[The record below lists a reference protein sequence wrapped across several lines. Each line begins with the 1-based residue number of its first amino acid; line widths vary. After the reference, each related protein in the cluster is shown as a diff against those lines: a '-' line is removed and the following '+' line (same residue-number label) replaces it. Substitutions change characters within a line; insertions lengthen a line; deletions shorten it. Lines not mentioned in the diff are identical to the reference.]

1 MSSEQSGTQPLLHTP
16 LFSLHESLGA
26 KMVGFA
32 GWAMP
37 VQYPQGIMAEHRAC
51 RTSAALFDVSHMGQV
66 IVQGDDA
73 AEKFERLVPGGL
85 TTLKPGQARYT
96 QLTTPDGGIYDDL
109 IVTNAGDY
117 LFVVVNASMR
127 DQDIGLM
134 RRGLEGCDIEV
145 LEDRALVA
153 LQGPTAEQ
161 VVDAIVPGVSD
172 LRFMQSAEFDWNG
185 QTLRVSRLGYTGED
199 GYEISVPTNI
209 AEEFSRTLLDDDRT
223 GPAGLGARDTL
234 RMEAGLPLY
243 GNDIDQSTSPVE
255 AGLGFSIP
263 KRRREN
269 GGFPGS
275 NRIVSEAASG
285 PARKLVGLLPDGRA
299 PARAGVEVTA
309 EDGSVLGSI
318 TSGGFSPTLEKPISL
333 GYVAAS
339 HAEPGQKVNLMLRG
353 KPVPATV
360 SALPFVAQNYKR

>member
-1 MSSEQSGTQPLLHTP
+1 MVSDQTEVQPLLQTP
-16 LFSLHESLGA
+16 LFPLHEDLGA

-37 VQYPQGIMAEHRAC
+37 VQYPAGIIAEHRAC
-51 RTSAALFDVSHMGQV
+51 RTSASLFDVSHMGQV
-66 IVQGDDA
+66 IVRGEGA
-73 AEKFERLVPGGL
+73 AAKFEGLAPGGL
-85 TTLKPGQARYT
+85 TTLKPGHARYT
-96 QLTTPDGGIYDDL
+96 QLTTPEGGIYDDL
-109 IVTNAGDY
+109 IVTNAEDH
-117 LFVVVNASMR
+117 LFVVVNASMK

-134 RRGLEGCDIEV
+134 RKGLDECEIEV

-153 LQGPTAEQ
+153 LQGPATESIL
-161 VVDAIVPGVSD
+161 DKIVPGVSAM
-172 LRFMQSAEFDWNG
+172 RFMQSAEFGWNG
-185 QTLRVSRLGYTGED
+185 QILRVSRLGYTGED
-199 GYEISVPTNI
+199 GYEISVPAAY
-209 AEEFSRTLLDDDRT
+209 AERFARTLIEDGRVS
-223 GPAGLGARDTL
+223 PAGLGARDTL

-269 GGFPGS
+269 GGFPGAE
-275 NRIVSEAASG
+275 RIASEAANG
-285 PARKLVGLLPDGRA
+285 ATRRLVGLLPDGRA

-309 EDGSVLGSI
+309 EDGTKLGSI
-318 TSGGFSPTLEKPISL
+318 TSGGFSPTLERPISL

-339 HAEPGQKVNLMLRG
+339 HAEAGQKVNLMLRG

-360 SALPFVAQNYKR
+360 STLPFVAQNYKR

>member
-1 MSSEQSGTQPLLHTP
+1 MSSKQSGTQPLLHTP

-37 VQYPQGIMAEHRAC
+37 VQYPEGIMAEHRAC

-66 IVQGDDA
+66 IVRGADA
-73 AEKFERLVPGGL
+73 AEKFEGLVPGGL

-96 QLTTPDGGIYDDL
+96 QLTTPNGGIYDDL

-117 LFVVVNASMR
+117 LFVVVNASMK
-127 DQDIGLM
+127 DQDIELM
-134 RRGLEGCDIEV
+134 RAGLDGCGIEV

-153 LQGPTAEQ
+153 LQGPAADP
-161 VVDAIVPGVSD
+161 VLSSIVPGVSS
-172 LRFMQSAEFDWNG
+172 LSFMQSAEFDWNG
-185 QTLRVSRLGYTGED
+185 QALRISRLGYTGED
-199 GYEISVPTNI
+199 GYEISVPTSV
-209 AEEFSRTLLDDDRT
+209 AEDFAKRLLEDDRT
-223 GPAGLGARDTL
+223 APAGLGARDTL

-243 GNDIDQSTSPVE
+243 GNDIDQSTSPIE

-269 GGFPGS
+269 GGFPGAG
-275 NRIVSEAASG
+275 RIISEATNG
-285 PARKLVGLLPDGRA
+285 PGRKLVGLLPDGRA

-309 EDGSVLGSI
+309 ADGTVLGSI

-339 HAEPGQKVNLMLRG
+339 HAEPGQKVNLLLRG

>member
-1 MSSEQSGTQPLLHTP
+1 MSSEQSGAQPLLHTP

-37 VQYPQGIMAEHRAC
+37 VQYPDGIMAEHRAC

-66 IVQGDDA
+66 IVRGADA
-73 AEKFERLVPGGL
+73 AEKFEGLVPGGL
-85 TTLKPGQARYT
+85 TTLKPGHARYT
-96 QLTTPDGGIYDDL
+96 QLTTAEGGIYDDL
-109 IVTNAGDY
+109 IVTNSGEY
-117 LFVVVNASMR
+117 LIVVVNASIK

-134 RRGLEGCDIEV
+134 RDGLDGCGIEV
-145 LEDRALVA
+145 IEDRALVA
-153 LQGPTAEQ
+153 LQGPKAEI
-161 VVDAIVPGVSD
+161 VLDAIIPRVAD
-172 LRFMQSAEFDWNG
+172 LRFMQSAEMDWNG
-185 QTLRVSRLGYTGED
+185 QVLRVSRLGYTGED
-199 GYEISVPTNI
+199 GYEISVPSAV
-209 AEEFSRTLLDDDRT
+209 AEDFSRKLLDDSRVA
-223 GPAGLGARDTL
+223 PAGLGARDTL

-243 GNDIDQSTSPVE
+243 GNDIDQSTSPIE

-269 GGFPGS
+269 RGFPGAD
-275 NRIVSEAASG
+275 RIVSEATGG
-285 PARKLVGLLPDGRA
+285 PVRKLVGLLPDGRA
-299 PARAGVEVTA
+299 PARAGVDVA
-309 EDGSVLGSI
+309 SEDGAIIGSI

-339 HAEPGQKVNLMLRG
+339 HADPGQKVNLMLRG